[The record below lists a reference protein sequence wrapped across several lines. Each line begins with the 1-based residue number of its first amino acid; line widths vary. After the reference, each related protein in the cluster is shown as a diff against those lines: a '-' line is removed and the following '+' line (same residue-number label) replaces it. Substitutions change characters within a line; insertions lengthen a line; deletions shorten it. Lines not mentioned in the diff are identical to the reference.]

1 MYIINSMKQN
11 QSPNALQNL
20 ISKVMLRPMA
30 VVDSCHFE
38 PHLAIKSDV
47 FQGNHQNWKDA
58 YH

>member
-1 MYIINSMKQN
+1 MKQN

-30 VVDSCHFE
+30 VVDSCQFE

-47 FQGNHQNWKDA
+47 FQGSHQNWKDA